1 MEYNNTKLMSEYYKD
16 DGSVAK
22 IYQVVTGMDG
32 EHSFFSI
39 TYKDPAGNQNYA
51 RRFSIQSFRLCGR
64 CSRELDIGYQ
74 IIKGLNMAD
83 FDFGFTLVDEDELDV
98 AKQGNGIYSYS

>member
-1 MEYNNTKLMSEYYKD
+1 MMLSEMNNRKLMSEYYKP

-39 TYKDPAGNQNYA
+39 TYKDASGTRITNEDFKYKSLRYVQDAAENWT
-51 RRFSIQSFRLCGR
+51 LG
-64 CSRELDIGYQ
+64 
-74 IIKGLNMAD
+74 IKQLL
-83 FDFGFTLVDEDELDV
+83 TE
-98 AKQGNGIYSYS
+98 

>member
-1 MEYNNTKLMSEYYKD
+1 MMLTEMNNRKLMSEYYKD

-39 TYKDPAGNQNYA
+39 TYKDATGVRIHTEDFPFKALNYVEDA
-51 RRFSIQSFRLCGR
+51 AENWTLG
-64 CSRELDIGYQ
+64 
-74 IIKGLNMAD
+74 IKQLL
-83 FDFGFTLVDEDELDV
+83 TE
-98 AKQGNGIYSYS
+98 